1 MFLSSADDISPTDSR
16 SPKGFGNH
24 RKAMAVLGGSDS
36 NHQSKQ
42 SPPQSQNRTNSTA
55 IAPWDTQAAPSN
67 TKAIAPW
74 DTQAPSS
81 NKAVTPW
88 DDDPQAQL
96 GGVRPFGQSHFNE
109 VEPIGQPSPS
119 ARPSTGKLGTADSPD
134 LEPFDARRPSVASAT
149 TVSSQGSKSSSTGAR
164 FQKSLKS
171 FFGDDPQSDS
181 RKASQTNL
189 PEQERN
195 GKDMAQTKA
204 RNDSVKT
211 QNTIQEAPRP
221 QTPVP
226 SRDVTPWSFQEFSDV
241 SRYGDAPVHEEP
253 LEGSGTANSNGSAP
267 APAPAA
273 EKHHRSL
280 LHRHTRSKEEA
291 PKNPSLAPTSNLQRP
306 MTSRDSSRSNVPL
319 VTSTPRNTTPMSST
333 SALGLRGSSPTPGSR
348 SEHDKRSGAA
358 PTEKRS
364 IFSKVLHRHKE
375 KPPQPEPIR
384 TSNGPTRPIPEIPEK
399 NKAPVPEPMSAK
411 RTRESSVATSDS
423 GSTIKPAEPFPK
435 IDRTFTAS
443 SKVSSKFGR
452 HAKNRGMSYQGQA
465 GDAVRQEQQTAVQ
478 AGIFNLDTNLDDM
491 SDIIAQPIQPKS
503 PDDPN
508 GIFTGLPKGPQ
519 TPAVEITTPAWDAPD
534 SWDVKEQK
542 DDILS
547 RLPEIDEGGMPA
559 IEEDDGTVYF
569 MRVFRTDSTFATL
582 STGINTTVADIL
594 QMLAKKSVLHDS
606 INNYQLLLRKHDLSR
621 ELEAGERPIAMQKKL
636 LEQAGYEPSDG
647 IEEIGR
653 EDNSYLCRF
662 TFSHEK
668 QTGYGSGLDKDPAFN
683 KMQKFSHVD
692 LQGRSLVTI
701 PIILYTKAPEIISLN
716 LSRNLALKVPKDFI
730 QACINL
736 REIKFTG
743 NEAWRLPTSLTWASR
758 LTVLDISNNR
768 LESLLNAELD
778 RLTSLVSLRLANNLL
793 TELPPYVQKFRSLR
807 SLNLSSNNLKAFPE
821 LITNLRSLVDLDISF
836 NKLTALPKIGNLIT
850 LERLWVTNNELK
862 GPFDET
868 WKNLINLKEI
878 DARFNGITNIDNV
891 AALPKLE
898 QLLVGHNGIS
908 TFKGSFARLRTLV
921 LDHCPM
927 TSFDLDA
934 PVPTLTTLN
943 IASANLVELKDTIF
957 DFMPNLQKL
966 NLDKNRITNMSVQIG
981 RLARLEHFSMAKN
994 PLSLVPPSIGNLTDL
1009 KFLNLRECNIKSVP
1023 PELWYC
1029 LKLETLNLSSNVLET
1044 FPKQNAAPPPTAKD
1058 YGTPATTPSL
1068 SSSPSFEEL
1077 GKLEDFQAR
1086 RPSQASGGMLGN
1098 SPSGSQRKG
1107 SIASMYSPGPRKP
1120 SVISRTA
1127 TETSMSGVTRKDSNI
1142 SQARLTN
1149 TFAGSLRYLYLADNR
1164 LEDDVFN
1171 ELAKLPELRSL
1182 NLSYNE
1188 LNDVPQ
1194 GLMSRWPNLT
1204 ELFLSG
1210 NELTSL
1216 PSDDL
1221 QDTSNLR
1228 VLHINGNR
1236 FQVLP
1241 AELCKVPKLAVLDV
1255 GSNSLKYN
1263 VSNWPYDWNWNFN
1276 NNLKYLNFSG
1286 NKRLE
1291 IKPMTQHQFNAMQ
1304 SGSGNQKD
1312 LSSFTTLNFLRILG
1326 LMDVTLTISTSNVP
1340 DESEDRR
1347 VRTSASVAGAI
1358 TYGMADTLGKQE
1370 HLSIAD
1376 MLVSPFRGQEAEVLV
1391 GMFEGQSLTGGGSKI
1406 AKYLHENFRMTFEE
1420 EMRKLSPTDSGP
1432 TDALRRTFLSLNKD
1446 MAAAA
1451 TRSIDVREQ
1460 RMNSIHRGSTV
1471 AQVLNQDDINSG
1483 GVATILY
1490 LNNSDL
1496 FVANVGDAQA
1506 LLIQANAQWKWLTR
1520 KHDPANEPRERERI
1534 REAGGYVSRQGK
1546 LNDVLEVSRAFG
1558 YFQMMPCVIA
1568 APHTIQVKLND
1579 SDELIILASREFWEY
1594 VTPDLAIDV
1603 ARSEKSDLM
1612 IASQRLRDLAM
1623 AYGAKDKM
1631 MVMVLGISD
1640 LRKRNNNRFR
1650 GTSLSMAKE
1659 FGQEDNQIFPSSRKT
1674 RRKGETLVGDSR
1686 LARLDEPEAP
1696 IGEVA
1701 IVFTDIK
1708 NSTALWEILPIAMR
1722 SSIQIHN
1729 ELFRRQLRLIGG
1741 YEVKTEG
1748 DAFMVSFPTVTSA
1761 LLWCFSC
1768 QSHLLECSWP
1778 TEILDTVH
1786 CQERLDTDGNTI
1798 YRGLS
1803 VRMGIHWGKPV
1814 CEPDPITRRM
1824 DYFGPMVNRAARI
1837 SAVAD
1842 GGQIS
1847 VSSDYISEL
1856 QRTLEAFA
1864 EDDRRNSVDS
1874 QDTVNEDPR
1883 ATNIRKELSMLSSQG
1898 FEVKDLGEKKLK
1910 GLENPESIY
1919 LIYPHSLAGRLSV
1932 SPLGDKAA
1940 EGGSG
1945 DGVPGDP
1952 GTLGKESE
1960 LSENLKTDDVWLLW
1974 DLALRLEMLCSCL
1987 ENPEKAATLKKPE
2000 LSLLDRMKNQGGEI
2014 TDKFMMNLL
2023 EHQVT
2028 RIEVSCHFWITCN
2041 LLTLTVLHKH
2051 LTAAAYDS
2059 TLQGG
2064 RQVRRSCATDR
2075 RSYGAADG
2083 STDGVREV
2091 QES

>member
-1 MFLSSADDISPTDSR
+1 MFVSSHDDISPSDSR
-16 SPKGFGNH
+16 PVKGLGND
-24 RKAMAVLGGSDS
+24 RKAMAILGRSDS
-36 NHQSKQ
+36 NSQPRQ
-42 SPPQSQNRTNSTA
+42 SPPQAQNRHNSTA
-55 IAPWDTQAAPSN
+55 IAPWETQAAPSN
-67 TKAIAPW
+67 PKSIA
-74 DTQAPSS
+74 
-81 NKAVTPW
+81 PW

-96 GGVRPFGQSHFNE
+96 GGVRPFGQAHFNE
-109 VEPIGQPSPS
+109 SENVGQPSTS
-119 ARPSTGKLGTADSPD
+119 VRLSTGKPGTTDSPD
-134 LEPFDARRPSVASAT
+134 LESFDVRRPSVASAT

-164 FQKSLKS
+164 FPKSLRS

-189 PEQERN
+189 SEQERN
-195 GKDMAQTKA
+195 GGQAKS

-226 SRDVTPWSFQEFSDV
+226 SRDVTPWSFQQFSDV

-253 LEGSGTANSNGSAP
+253 LEGSGTPNSNGSAP
-267 APAPAA
+267 VPSPAPAFAA
-273 EKHHRSL
+273 ERHHRGL
-280 LHRHTRSKEEA
+280 LHRHTRSKEET
-291 PKNPSLAPTSNLQRP
+291 PRNPSLAPTSHPERP
-306 MTSRDSSRSNVPL
+306 MTSRDSSGTYGSL
-319 VTSTPRNTTPMSST
+319 GISTPRNSTPMSST
-333 SALGLRGSSPTPGSR
+333 SALGLRGSSPAPGNR
-348 SEHDKRSGAA
+348 NEPDKRSGGQA
-358 PTEKRS
+358 TEKRS
-364 IFSKVLHRHKE
+364 FISKVLGRNKD
-375 KPPQPEPIR
+375 KPPQPESDK
-384 TSNGPTRPIPEIPEK
+384 TSNAQTRSIPETPEK
-399 NKAPVPEPMSAK
+399 TRALGPELVSSK
-411 RTRESSVATSDS
+411 RSRESSVATSDS
-423 GSTIKPAEPFPK
+423 GSTIKPTEPFPK
-435 IDRTFTAS
+435 MDRTFTTS
-443 SKVSSKFGR
+443 SKVSSKFSR
-452 HAKNRGMSYQGQA
+452 HAKHRGTSYHGQA
-465 GDAVRQEQQTAVQ
+465 GDTLRQEPHTSSVQ
-478 AGIFNLDTNLDDM
+478 PGIFNLDTNLDDM
-491 SDIIAQPIQPKS
+491 SDIIAQPTQPKS
-503 PDDPN
+503 PDDPS
-508 GIFTGLPKGPQ
+508 GVFPGSVKGPQ
-519 TPAVEITTPAWDAPD
+519 TPAFEVTTPAWDAPD

-542 DDILS
+542 DDNTS

-582 STGINTTVADIL
+582 STGINATVADIL

-621 ELEAGERPIAMQKKL
+621 QLEAGERPIAIQKRL
-636 LEQAGYEPSDG
+636 LEQAGYEPNDG

-701 PIILYTKAPEIISLN
+701 PIVLYTKAPEIISLN
-716 LSRNLALKVPKDFI
+716 LSRNLSLKVPKDFI
-730 QACINL
+730 QACVNL

-768 LESLLNAELD
+768 LESLQKAELD
-778 RLTSLVSLRLANNLL
+778 RLTSLVSLRVANNLL
-793 TELPPYVQKFRSLR
+793 TELPPYVQKFRHLR

-821 LITNLRSLVDLDISF
+821 LITSLRSLVDLDISF
-836 NKLTALPKIGNLIT
+836 NKLTALPKIGNLTT
-850 LERLWVTNNELK
+850 LERLWVTNNELR
-862 GPFDET
+862 GPFDDS

-891 AALPKLE
+891 ASLPKLE
-898 QLLVGHNGIS
+898 HLLVGHNGIS
-908 TFKGSFARLRTLV
+908 TFKGSFTRLRTLV

-927 TSFDLDA
+927 TSFDLDS
-934 PVPTLTTLN
+934 PVPTLTSLN
-943 IASANLVELKDTIF
+943 IASTNLVELKDTIF

-966 NLDKNRITNMSVQIG
+966 NLDKNRITNMSVNIG
-981 RLARLEHFSMAKN
+981 RLTRLEHFSMAKN
-994 PLSLVPPSIGNLTDL
+994 PLSLIPPSIGNLTEL
-1009 KFLNLRECNIKSVP
+1009 KFLNLRECNIKSIP
-1023 PELWYC
+1023 PELWCC

-1044 FPKQNAAPPPTAKD
+1044 FPKQNTAPPHTAKEV
-1058 YGTPATTPSL
+1058 GTPATTPSL

-1086 RPSQASGGMLGN
+1086 RPSQASSGMLGN

-1120 SVISRTA
+1120 STISRTA
-1127 TETSMSGVTRKDSNI
+1127 TELSMSTMTRKDSNI
-1142 SQARLTN
+1142 SQVRLTN
-1149 TFAGSLRYLYLADNR
+1149 TFAGSLRYLFLADNR

-1171 ELAKLPELRSL
+1171 ELAKLPELRVL

-1188 LNDVPQ
+1188 LNDIPQ
-1194 GLMSRWPNLT
+1194 GLMSRWPNLS
-1204 ELFLSG
+1204 ELYLSG

-1221 QDTSNLR
+1221 QESSNLR

-1241 AELCKVPKLAVLDV
+1241 AELCKVTKLAVLDV

-1276 NNLKYLNFSG
+1276 SNLKYLNFSG

-1291 IKPMTQHQFNAMQ
+1291 IKPMTQHQYNAL
-1304 SGSGNQKD
+1304 SGSGKPND
-1312 LSSFTTLNFLRILG
+1312 LSSFNTLNYLRILG

-1391 GMFEGQSLTGGGSKI
+1391 GMFEGQSMAGGGSKI
-1406 AKYLHENFRMTFEE
+1406 AKYLHENFRTAFEGQLK
-1420 EMRKLSPTDSGP
+1420 KLSDKDSGP

-1460 RMNSIHRGSTV
+1460 RMNSVHRGSTV

-1568 APHTIQVKLND
+1568 APHTIQIKLND

-1603 ARSEKSDLM
+1603 ARSEKNDLM

-1696 IGEVA
+1696 VGEVA

-1722 SSIQIHN
+1722 SAIQIHN

-1786 CQERLDTDGNTI
+1786 CQERLDPDGNTI

-1803 VRMGIHWGKPV
+1803 VRMGIHWGRPV

-1847 VSSDYISEL
+1847 VSTDYISEL
-1856 QRTLEAFA
+1856 QRTMEAYT
-1864 EDDRRNSVDS
+1864 EDDRRSSIGS
-1874 QDTVNEDPR
+1874 QDTVNDDPK
-1883 ATNIRKELSMLSSQG
+1883 AASIRKELAMLSSQG
-1898 FEVKDLGEKKLK
+1898 FDVKPLGEKKLK

-1919 LIYPHSLAGRLSV
+1919 LIYPHSLAGRLSI

-1940 EGGSG
+1940 EGGSAEAAAAG
-1945 DGVPGDP
+1945 GDP

-1960 LSENLKTDDVWLLW
+1960 LRENLKTDDVWLLW

-1987 ENPEKAATLKKPE
+1987 ENPAKAATLNKPE
-2000 LSLLDRMKNQGGEI
+2000 LSLLQRMKNQGGEI
-2014 TDKFMMNLL
+2014 TDKFMLNLL

-2028 RIEVSCHFWITCN
+2028 RIEVSGFRIFLDSILPTHSYSLAQTPYSCGTWSNPSRLETGSKIT
-2041 LLTLTVLHKH
+2041 H
-2051 LTAAAYDS
+2051 D
-2059 TLQGG
+2059 
-2064 RQVRRSCATDR
+2064 RSAR
-2075 RSYGAADG
+2075 LWRIS
-2083 STDGVREV
+2083 RE
-2091 QES
+2091 S

>member
-1 MFLSSADDISPTDSR
+1 
-16 SPKGFGNH
+16 
-24 RKAMAVLGGSDS
+24 
-36 NHQSKQ
+36 
-42 SPPQSQNRTNSTA
+42 
-55 IAPWDTQAAPSN
+55 
-67 TKAIAPW
+67 
-74 DTQAPSS
+74 
-81 NKAVTPW
+81 
-88 DDDPQAQL
+88 
-96 GGVRPFGQSHFNE
+96 
-109 VEPIGQPSPS
+109 
-119 ARPSTGKLGTADSPD
+119 
-134 LEPFDARRPSVASAT
+134 
-149 TVSSQGSKSSSTGAR
+149 
-164 FQKSLKS
+164 
-171 FFGDDPQSDS
+171 
-181 RKASQTNL
+181 
-189 PEQERN
+189 
-195 GKDMAQTKA
+195 
-204 RNDSVKT
+204 
-211 QNTIQEAPRP
+211 
-221 QTPVP
+221 
-226 SRDVTPWSFQEFSDV
+226 
-241 SRYGDAPVHEEP
+241 
-253 LEGSGTANSNGSAP
+253 
-267 APAPAA
+267 
-273 EKHHRSL
+273 
-280 LHRHTRSKEEA
+280 
-291 PKNPSLAPTSNLQRP
+291 
-306 MTSRDSSRSNVPL
+306 
-319 VTSTPRNTTPMSST
+319 
-333 SALGLRGSSPTPGSR
+333 
-348 SEHDKRSGAA
+348 
-358 PTEKRS
+358 
-364 IFSKVLHRHKE
+364 
-375 KPPQPEPIR
+375 
-384 TSNGPTRPIPEIPEK
+384 
-399 NKAPVPEPMSAK
+399 
-411 RTRESSVATSDS
+411 
-423 GSTIKPAEPFPK
+423 
-435 IDRTFTAS
+435 
-443 SKVSSKFGR
+443 
-452 HAKNRGMSYQGQA
+452 
-465 GDAVRQEQQTAVQ
+465 
-478 AGIFNLDTNLDDM
+478 
-491 SDIIAQPIQPKS
+491 
-503 PDDPN
+503 
-508 GIFTGLPKGPQ
+508 
-519 TPAVEITTPAWDAPD
+519 
-534 SWDVKEQK
+534 
-542 DDILS
+542 
-547 RLPEIDEGGMPA
+547 
-559 IEEDDGTVYF
+559 
-569 MRVFRTDSTFATL
+569 
-582 STGINTTVADIL
+582 
-594 QMLAKKSVLHDS
+594 
-606 INNYQLLLRKHDLSR
+606 
-621 ELEAGERPIAMQKKL
+621 
-636 LEQAGYEPSDG
+636 
-647 IEEIGR
+647 
-653 EDNSYLCRF
+653 
-662 TFSHEK
+662 
-668 QTGYGSGLDKDPAFN
+668 
-683 KMQKFSHVD
+683 
-692 LQGRSLVTI
+692 
-701 PIILYTKAPEIISLN
+701 
-716 LSRNLALKVPKDFI
+716 
-730 QACINL
+730 
-736 REIKFTG
+736 
-743 NEAWRLPTSLTWASR
+743 
-758 LTVLDISNNR
+758 
-768 LESLLNAELD
+768 
-778 RLTSLVSLRLANNLL
+778 
-793 TELPPYVQKFRSLR
+793 
-807 SLNLSSNNLKAFPE
+807 
-821 LITNLRSLVDLDISF
+821 
-836 NKLTALPKIGNLIT
+836 
-850 LERLWVTNNELK
+850 
-862 GPFDET
+862 
-868 WKNLINLKEI
+868 
-878 DARFNGITNIDNV
+878 
-891 AALPKLE
+891 
-898 QLLVGHNGIS
+898 
-908 TFKGSFARLRTLV
+908 
-921 LDHCPM
+921 M

-934 PVPTLTTLN
+934 PVHTLTSLN

-966 NLDKNRITNMSVQIG
+966 NLDKNRITNMSVNIG

-1058 YGTPATTPSL
+1058 FGTPATTPSL

-1127 TETSMSGVTRKDSNI
+1127 TDSSMSGMTRKDSNI

-1149 TFAGSLRYLYLADNR
+1149 TFAGSLRYLFLADNR

-1171 ELAKLPELRSL
+1171 ELAKLPELRTL

-1194 GLMSRWPNLT
+1194 GLMSRWPNLS
-1204 ELFLSG
+1204 ELYLSG

-1221 QDTSNLR
+1221 QESSNLR

-1241 AELCKVPKLAVLDV
+1241 AELCKVTKLAVLDV

-1291 IKPMTQHQFNAMQ
+1291 IKPMTQHQYNAM
-1304 SGSGNQKD
+1304 SGSGNHRD
-1312 LSSFTTLNFLRILG
+1312 LSSFITLNYLRILG

-1432 TDALRRTFLSLNKD
+1432 TDALRRAFLSLNKD

-1460 RMNSIHRGSTV
+1460 RMNSVHRGSMV

-1579 SDELIILASREFWEY
+1579 SDELIILASREFWEH

-1603 ARSEKSDLM
+1603 ARGEKSDLM

-1696 IGEVA
+1696 VGEVA

-1778 TEILDTVH
+1778 TEILDTMH

-1864 EDDRRNSVDS
+1864 EDDRRSSVDS
-1874 QDTVNEDPR
+1874 QDTVNDDAR
-1883 ATNIRKELSMLSSQG
+1883 AASIRKELSMLSSQG

-1945 DGVPGDP
+1945 DGAAKDP

-1960 LSENLKTDDVWLLW
+1960 LGDNLKTDDVWLLW

-2028 RIEVSCHFWITCN
+2028 RIEVCFPHFWTGCGFI
-2041 LLTLTVLHKH
+2041 
-2051 LTAAAYDS
+2051 DS
-2059 TLQGG
+2059 CSLARTPYN
-2064 RQVRRSCATDR
+2064 SDI
-2075 RSYGAADG
+2075 
-2083 STDGVREV
+2083 
-2091 QES
+2091 

>member
-1 MFLSSADDISPTDSR
+1 MKDRRLTELLFRLDKEPQLSTSMFLPSLDDISPTDNR
-16 SPKGFGNH
+16 PIKGLGNH
-24 RKAMAVLGGSDS
+24 RKAMAILGGSDS
-36 NHQSKQ
+36 NFQSRQ
-42 SPPQSQNRTNSTA
+42 SQPQPQNRTNSTA
-55 IAPWDTQAAPSN
+55 ITPWDAHAAPSN
-67 TKAIAPW
+67 TKSIAPW
-74 DTQAPSS
+74 DTQVPSS
-81 NKAVTPW
+81 MKSVAPW

-96 GGVRPFGQSHFNE
+96 GGVRPFGQPHFNE
-109 VEPIGQPSPS
+109 SENVGQPSTSVRPS
-119 ARPSTGKLGTADSPD
+119 AGKLGTTDSPE

-149 TVSSQGSKSSSTGAR
+149 TVSSQGSKNSSTGAR

-171 FFGDDPQSDS
+171 FFGDDLQSDS
-181 RKASQTNL
+181 RRASQTNL
-189 PEQERN
+189 SEQERN
-195 GKDMAQTKA
+195 GKDAGQTKL
-204 RNDSVKT
+204 RNDSIKT
-211 QNTIQEAPRP
+211 QNTIQEASRP

-226 SRDVTPWSFQEFSDV
+226 SRDVTPWSFQQFSDV

-253 LEGSGTANSNGSAP
+253 LEGSATPSSNGSAP
-267 APAPAA
+267 APSPAPAA
-273 EKHHRSL
+273 ERHHRGL

-291 PKNPSLAPTSNLQRP
+291 PRNPPLAPTSHPQRP
-306 MTSRDSSRSNVPL
+306 VTSRESSGTNGPLVSGTPRSN
-319 VTSTPRNTTPMSST
+319 TPMSST
-333 SALGLRGSSPTPGSR
+333 SALGLRGSSPTPGNR
-348 SEHDKRSGAA
+348 NEPDRRSGAA
-358 PTEKRS
+358 ATEKRS
-364 IFSKVLHRHKE
+364 IFSKVLGRNKD
-375 KPPQPEPIR
+375 KPPQPEPVKA
-384 TSNGPTRPIPEIPEK
+384 SNGQTRPIPETPEK
-399 NKAPVPEPMSAK
+399 TRAPAPEPMSTK
-411 RTRESSVATSDS
+411 RSRESSVATSDS
-423 GSTIKPAEPFPK
+423 GATVKPTEPFPK
-435 IDRTFTAS
+435 MDRTFTAS
-443 SKVSSKFGR
+443 SKVSIKFGR
-452 HAKNRGMSYQGQA
+452 HAKSRGMSYQSSG
-465 GDAVRQEQQTAVQ
+465 GDALRQEPPTPSIQP
-478 AGIFNLDTNLDDM
+478 GIFNLDTNFDDM
-491 SDIIAQPIQPKS
+491 SDIIAQPTQPKS
-503 PDDPN
+503 PDDPS
-508 GIFTGLPKGPQ
+508 GMFPGPGKGPQ
-519 TPAVEITTPAWDAPD
+519 TPAFEVTTPAWDAPD

-542 DDILS
+542 DDMLN
-547 RLPEIDEGGMPA
+547 RLPEIDEGGVSA
-559 IEEDDGTVYF
+559 LEEDDGTVYF

-582 STGINTTVADIL
+582 STGINATVADIL

-606 INNYQLLLRKHDLSR
+606 ISHYQLLIRKHDLSR
-621 ELEAGERPIAMQKKL
+621 QLEAGERPVAMQKKL

-701 PIILYTKAPEIISLN
+701 PIVLYTKASEIISLN

-730 QACINL
+730 QACVNL

-768 LESLLNAELD
+768 LESLQKAELD

-793 TELPPYVQKFRSLR
+793 TELPPYFQKFRSLR

-891 AALPKLE
+891 ASLPKLE
-898 QLLVGHNGIS
+898 HLWVGHNGIS
-908 TFKGSFARLRTLV
+908 TFKGSFTRLRTLV

-934 PVPTLTTLN
+934 PVPSLTSLN
-943 IASANLVELKDTIF
+943 IASTNLVELKDTIF

-966 NLDKNRITNMSVQIG
+966 NLDKNRITNMSINIG

-994 PLSLVPPSIGNLTDL
+994 PLSLVPPSIGNLAEL
-1009 KFLNLRECNIKSVP
+1009 KFLNLRECNIKSIP
-1023 PELWYC
+1023 PELWCC

-1044 FPKQNAAPPPTAKD
+1044 FPKQNTAPPPTAKD
-1058 YGTPATTPSL
+1058 MGTPATTPSL

-1086 RPSQASGGMLGN
+1086 RPSQASGGTIGN
-1098 SPSGSQRKG
+1098 SPSSSQRKG
-1107 SIASMYSPGPRKP
+1107 SIASMHSPGPRKP
-1120 SVISRTA
+1120 STISRSA
-1127 TETSMSGVTRKDSNI
+1127 TETSMSAVIRKDSNI
-1142 SQARLTN
+1142 SQVRLTN

-1171 ELAKLPELRSL
+1171 ELAKLPELRVL

-1194 GLMSRWPNLT
+1194 GLMSRWPNLS
-1204 ELFLSG
+1204 ELYLSG

-1221 QDTSNLR
+1221 QESSNLR

-1241 AELCKVPKLAVLDV
+1241 AELCKVTKLAVLDV

-1291 IKPMTQHQFNAMQ
+1291 IKPMTQHQFNAL
-1304 SGSGNQKD
+1304 SGSGNQMD
-1312 LSSFTTLNFLRILG
+1312 LSSFNTLNYLRILG

-1420 EMRKLSPTDSGP
+1420 ELKKLSPTDSGP
-1432 TDALRRTFLSLNKD
+1432 TDALRRTFLLLNKD

-1460 RMNSIHRGSTV
+1460 RMNSVHRGSTV

-1490 LNNSDL
+1490 LHNSDL

-1506 LLIQANAQWKWLTR
+1506 LLIQVNAQWKWLTR

-1568 APHTIQVKLND
+1568 APHTIQIKLND

-1594 VTPDLAIDV
+1594 VTPDVAIDV
-1603 ARSEKSDLM
+1603 ARSEKNDLM

-1640 LRKRNNNRFR
+1640 LRKRNHNRFR

-1659 FGQEDNQIFPSSRKT
+1659 FGQEDNQIFPSSRKI

-1686 LARLDEPEAP
+1686 LARIDEPEAP
-1696 IGEVA
+1696 VGEVA

-1708 NSTALWEILPIAMR
+1708 NSTALWEILPTAMR

-1786 CQERLDTDGNTI
+1786 CQERLDSDGNTI

-1847 VSSDYISEL
+1847 VSTDYISEL
-1856 QRTLEAFA
+1856 HRTMEAYV
-1864 EDDRRNSVDS
+1864 EEDRRSSVDS
-1874 QDTVNEDPR
+1874 QDTVNDDPK
-1883 ATNIRKELSMLSSQG
+1883 ATLIRKELSMLSSQG
-1898 FEVKDLGEKKLK
+1898 FDVKPLGERKLK

-1932 SPLGDKAA
+1932 SPLGDKPA
-1940 EGGSG
+1940 EGGSAEA
-1945 DGVPGDP
+1945 VEGDP

-1960 LSENLKTDDVWLLW
+1960 LRENLKTDDVWLLW

-1987 ENPEKAATLKKPE
+1987 ESPEKAATLRKPE

-2014 TDKFMMNLL
+2014 TDKVMLNLL

-2028 RIEVSCHFWITCN
+2028 RIEVSLLALLDSI
-2041 LLTLTVLHKH
+2041 LLTHSYSLAQTP
-2051 LTAAAYDS
+2051 Y
-2059 TLQGG
+2059 
-2064 RQVRRSCATDR
+2064 SCDI
-2075 RSYGAADG
+2075 
-2083 STDGVREV
+2083 
-2091 QES
+2091 

>member
-1 MFLSSADDISPTDSR
+1 
-16 SPKGFGNH
+16 
-24 RKAMAVLGGSDS
+24 
-36 NHQSKQ
+36 
-42 SPPQSQNRTNSTA
+42 
-55 IAPWDTQAAPSN
+55 
-67 TKAIAPW
+67 
-74 DTQAPSS
+74 
-81 NKAVTPW
+81 
-88 DDDPQAQL
+88 
-96 GGVRPFGQSHFNE
+96 
-109 VEPIGQPSPS
+109 
-119 ARPSTGKLGTADSPD
+119 
-134 LEPFDARRPSVASAT
+134 
-149 TVSSQGSKSSSTGAR
+149 
-164 FQKSLKS
+164 
-171 FFGDDPQSDS
+171 
-181 RKASQTNL
+181 
-189 PEQERN
+189 
-195 GKDMAQTKA
+195 
-204 RNDSVKT
+204 
-211 QNTIQEAPRP
+211 
-221 QTPVP
+221 
-226 SRDVTPWSFQEFSDV
+226 
-241 SRYGDAPVHEEP
+241 
-253 LEGSGTANSNGSAP
+253 
-267 APAPAA
+267 
-273 EKHHRSL
+273 
-280 LHRHTRSKEEA
+280 
-291 PKNPSLAPTSNLQRP
+291 
-306 MTSRDSSRSNVPL
+306 
-319 VTSTPRNTTPMSST
+319 MSST
-333 SALGLRGSSPTPGSR
+333 SAPGVRGSSPTPGSKNHD
-348 SEHDKRSGAA
+348 HDKKSSGA

-364 IFSKVLHRHKE
+364 IFSKVGSKVLHRHKDKPAHSDPPKIANGSKQSLPETPE
-375 KPPQPEPIR
+375 KRSVPPQLPEPV
-384 TSNGPTRPIPEIPEK
+384 SSKKP
-399 NKAPVPEPMSAK
+399 
-411 RTRESSVATSDS
+411 REFSVATSDS
-423 GSTIKPAEPFPK
+423 GSTIRPVESFPK
-435 IDRTFTAS
+435 IDRSFTAS
-443 SKVSSKFGR
+443 SKVSSKFR
-452 HAKNRGMSYQGQA
+452 HVKNRGMSYQGQA
-465 GDAVRQEQQTAVQ
+465 GDTMRQEPQK
-478 AGIFNLDTNLDDM
+478 AGQSGMWNLDTNLDDM
-491 SDIIAQPIQPKS
+491 SDIVAQPPQS
-503 PDDPN
+503 QSFDDAN
-508 GIFTGLPKGPQ
+508 GFFNGLPKAPP
-519 TPAVEITTPAWDAPD
+519 TPAVEVATPAWDAPD
-534 SWDVKEQK
+534 SWDVKEQNE
-542 DDILS
+542 ILS
-547 RLPEIDEGGMPA
+547 RLPENDESGLPA
-559 IEEDDGTVYF
+559 IEEDDGTVFF

-606 INNYQLLLRKHDLSR
+606 IHNYQLLLRKHDLSR
-621 ELEAGERPIAMQKKL
+621 ELDPSERPIAMQKKL

-668 QTGYGSGLDKDPAFN
+668 QTGYGGGLDKDPSFN

-768 LESLLNAELD
+768 LENLQHAELD
-778 RLTSLVSLRLANNLL
+778 RLTALVSLRLANNLL
-793 TELPPYVQKFRSLR
+793 TELPSYFERFRSLR
-807 SLNLSSNNLKAFPE
+807 SLVLSSNNFKTFPE
-821 LITNLRSLVDLDISF
+821 LICNLRSLVDLDISF
-836 NKLTALPKIGNLIT
+836 NKLTSLPKIGQLTT

-862 GPFDET
+862 GPFDES
-868 WKNLINLKEI
+868 WKKLVNLKEI
-878 DARFNGITNIDNV
+878 DARFNGITSIDNV
-891 AALPKLE
+891 AGLPKLE
-898 QLLVGHNGIS
+898 QLLVGHNGVS
-908 TFKGSFARLRTLV
+908 TFKGSFAKLRTLV

-934 PVPTLTTLN
+934 PVPTLTALN
-943 IASANLVELKDTIF
+943 IASANIVGFEETIF

-981 RLARLEHFSMAKN
+981 RLTRLEHFSMAKN
-994 PLSLVPPSIGNLTDL
+994 PLSLVPPSIGNLTEL

-1023 PELWYC
+1023 AELWYC

-1044 FPKQNAAPPPTAKD
+1044 FPKQNAAPPPVSSI
-1058 YGTPATTPSL
+1058 TPATTPSL

-1086 RPSQASGGMLGN
+1086 RPSQASAGMLAS
-1098 SPSGSQRKG
+1098 SPGSTRKA
-1107 SIASMYSPGPRKP
+1107 STASMYGSGARKN
-1120 SVISRTA
+1120 SVVSRTG
-1127 TETSMSGVTRKDSNI
+1127 TESSMTPVTRKDSNI

-1171 ELAKLPELRSL
+1171 ELAKLPELRLL

-1188 LNDVPQ
+1188 LNDIPQ
-1194 GLMSRWPNLT
+1194 GLMLRWPNLT
-1204 ELFLSG
+1204 ELYLSG

-1221 QDTSNLR
+1221 QESSNLR

-1241 AELCKVPKLAVLDV
+1241 AELCKVTKLAILDV

-1291 IKPMTQHQFNAMQ
+1291 IKPMTQHQYNAMT
-1304 SGSGNQKD
+1304 GSGNLRD
-1312 LSSFTTLNFLRILG
+1312 LSSFTTLNHLRVLG
-1326 LMDVTLTISTSNVP
+1326 LMDVTLTISPINVP
-1340 DESEDRR
+1340 DEYEDRR

-1358 TYGMADTLGKQE
+1358 TYGMADTLGRQE

-1376 MLVSPFRGQEAEVLV
+1376 MLVSPFRGHEAEVLV
-1391 GMFEGQSLTGGGSKI
+1391 GMFDGQSMTGGGSKI
-1406 AKYLHENFRMTFEE
+1406 AKYLHENFRTTFEE
-1420 EMRKLSPTDSGP
+1420 ELRNLSPTDSGP
-1432 TDALRRTFLSLNKD
+1432 ADALRRSFLSLNKD
-1446 MAAAA
+1446 LATAA
-1451 TRSIDVREQ
+1451 TRSFDVREQ
-1460 RMNSIHRGSTV
+1460 RMNNAHRGSTV
-1471 AQVLNQDDINSG
+1471 AQVLTQEDINSG

-1520 KHDPANEPRERERI
+1520 KHDPANEPTERERI

-1558 YFQMMPCVIA
+1558 FFQMMPCVIA
-1568 APHTIQVKLND
+1568 APHTFQVKLSD
-1579 SDELIILASREFWEY
+1579 SDELIILASKEFWEH

-1603 ARSEKSDLM
+1603 ARSEKNDLM

-1640 LRKRNNNRFR
+1640 LRRRNNSRFR

-1659 FGQEDNQIFPSSRKT
+1659 LSSDDSQIFPSSRKT

-1686 LARLDEPEAP
+1686 LARLEEPEAP
-1696 IGEVA
+1696 VGEVA

-1768 QSHLLECSWP
+1768 QSHLLECPWP
-1778 TEILDTVH
+1778 TEILDTTH
-1786 CQERLDTDGNTI
+1786 CQERLDADGNTI

-1824 DYFGPMVNRAARI
+1824 DYFGPMVNRASRI

-1847 VSSDYISEL
+1847 VSSDYISEI
-1856 QRTLEAFA
+1856 QRTLESHA
-1864 EDDRRNSVDS
+1864 EIDRRDSVGS
-1874 QDTVNEDPR
+1874 QDTISDDPQGSQ
-1883 ATNIRKELSMLSSQG
+1883 IRKELSQLSSQG

-1910 GLENPESIY
+1910 GLENPESVY
-1919 LIYPHSLAGRLSV
+1919 LIWPHSLAGRLNVSSV
-1932 SPLGDKAA
+1932 GGNPA
-1940 EGGSG
+1940 EGG
-1945 DGVPGDP
+1945 PGEAP

-1960 LSENLKTDDVWLLW
+1960 LGDNLKTNDVWALW

-1987 ENPEKAATLKKPE
+1987 ENPEKAAGLKKPE
-2000 LSLLDRMKNQGGEI
+2000 LSLLDRMRDQGGEI

-2023 EHQVT
+2023 EHQVI
-2028 RIEVSCHFWITCN
+2028 RIEVCP
-2041 LLTLTVLHKH
+2041 
-2051 LTAAAYDS
+2051 
-2059 TLQGG
+2059 
-2064 RQVRRSCATDR
+2064 
-2075 RSYGAADG
+2075 
-2083 STDGVREV
+2083 
-2091 QES
+2091 

>member
-1 MFLSSADDISPTDSR
+1 
-16 SPKGFGNH
+16 
-24 RKAMAVLGGSDS
+24 
-36 NHQSKQ
+36 
-42 SPPQSQNRTNSTA
+42 
-55 IAPWDTQAAPSN
+55 
-67 TKAIAPW
+67 
-74 DTQAPSS
+74 
-81 NKAVTPW
+81 
-88 DDDPQAQL
+88 
-96 GGVRPFGQSHFNE
+96 
-109 VEPIGQPSPS
+109 
-119 ARPSTGKLGTADSPD
+119 
-134 LEPFDARRPSVASAT
+134 
-149 TVSSQGSKSSSTGAR
+149 
-164 FQKSLKS
+164 
-171 FFGDDPQSDS
+171 
-181 RKASQTNL
+181 
-189 PEQERN
+189 
-195 GKDMAQTKA
+195 
-204 RNDSVKT
+204 
-211 QNTIQEAPRP
+211 
-221 QTPVP
+221 
-226 SRDVTPWSFQEFSDV
+226 
-241 SRYGDAPVHEEP
+241 
-253 LEGSGTANSNGSAP
+253 
-267 APAPAA
+267 
-273 EKHHRSL
+273 
-280 LHRHTRSKEEA
+280 
-291 PKNPSLAPTSNLQRP
+291 
-306 MTSRDSSRSNVPL
+306 
-319 VTSTPRNTTPMSST
+319 MSST
-333 SALGLRGSSPTPGSR
+333 SALGLRGSSPTSGHR
-348 SEHDKRSGAA
+348 SHEQDKKSSKD

-364 IFSKVLHRHKE
+364 IFSKVLHRHKD
-375 KPPQPEPIR
+375 KPAQPEP
-384 TSNGPTRPIPEIPEK
+384 TPTFSYPNKSLPETPEK
-399 NKAPVPEPMSAK
+399 RRPAQPPLPEPFSSK
-411 RTRESSVATSDS
+411 KSRELSVATSDS
-423 GSTIKPAEPFPK
+423 GSTIKPVETAPK
-435 IDRTFTAS
+435 IDRTYTAS
-443 SKVSSKFGR
+443 SKVSNKFSR
-452 HAKNRGMSYQGQA
+452 HAKNRGMSYQAQIGDTAKQESQTPGQA
-465 GDAVRQEQQTAVQ
+465 GM
-478 AGIFNLDTNLDDM
+478 FNLDTNLDDM
-491 SDIIAQPIQPKS
+491 SDILAQPAHPRS
-503 PDDPN
+503 PDDAS
-508 GIFTGLPKGPQ
+508 GIFTGMPKGPQ
-519 TPAVEITTPAWDAPD
+519 TPAVEIATPAWDAPD

-542 DDILS
+542 DEVLN
-547 RLPEIDEGGMPA
+547 RLPEIDESGLPA

-569 MRVFRTDSTFATL
+569 MRVFRTDSTFATI

-606 INNYQLLLRKHDLSR
+606 ISNYQLLLRKHDLSR
-621 ELEAGERPIAMQKKL
+621 ELDASERPIAMQRKL
-636 LEQAGYEPSDG
+636 LQQAGYEPSDG
-647 IEEIGR
+647 IEETGR

-668 QTGYGSGLDKDPAFN
+668 QTGYGGGLDKDPAFN

-692 LQGRSLVTI
+692 LAGRSLVTI

-743 NEAWRLPTSLTWASR
+743 NEAWRLPNSLTWASR

-768 LESLLNAELD
+768 LEELQNAELD
-778 RLTSLVSLRLANNLL
+778 RLSGLVSLRLANNLL
-793 TELPPYVQKFRSLR
+793 RELPLYFQKFRALR
-807 SLNLSSNNLKAFPE
+807 SLNLSSNNLDTFPE

-836 NKLTALPKIGNLIT
+836 NKLTALPSIGHLTT

-862 GPFDET
+862 GPFSES
-868 WKNLINLKEI
+868 WKNLVNLKEI
-878 DARFNGITNIDNV
+878 DARFNGITSIDNV
-891 AALPKLE
+891 ASLPKLE

-908 TFKGSFARLRTLV
+908 MFKGSFAKLRTLV
-921 LDHCPM
+921 LDHCPI

-934 PVPTLTTLN
+934 AVPTLTALN
-943 IASANLVELKDTIF
+943 IASANLVDFKETIF

-981 RLARLEHFSMAKN
+981 RLTRLEHFSMAKN
-994 PLSLVPPSIGNLTDL
+994 PLSLVPPSIGNLTEL

-1044 FPKQNAAPPPTAKD
+1044 FPKQGAAPPPVSRDAV
-1058 YGTPATTPSL
+1058 GTPATTPSL

-1086 RPSQASGGMLGN
+1086 RPSQASAGMLGN
-1098 SPSGSQRKG
+1098 SPSGSQRKP
-1107 SIASMYSPGPRKP
+1107 SIASLYGSGVRKL
-1120 SVISRTA
+1120 SVISRTG
-1127 TETSMSGVTRKDSNI
+1127 TESSMSPVTRKDSNI
-1142 SQARLTN
+1142 SQARLSN

-1171 ELAKLPELRSL
+1171 ELAKLPELRLL

-1188 LNDVPQ
+1188 LNDVPP
-1194 GLMSRWPNLT
+1194 GLMPRWPNLQ
-1204 ELFLSG
+1204 EIYLSG
-1210 NELTSL
+1210 NDLTSL

-1221 QDTSNLR
+1221 QDSSNLR

-1241 AELCKVPKLAVLDV
+1241 AELCKVTKLAILDI

-1291 IKPMTQHQFNAMQ
+1291 IKPMTQHQYNAMN
-1304 SGSGNQKD
+1304 SSGNHKD
-1312 LSSFTTLNFLRILG
+1312 LSSFITLNYLRILG
-1326 LMDVTLTISTSNVP
+1326 LMDVTLTISPTNVP

-1358 TYGMADTLGKQE
+1358 TYGMADTLGRQE

-1376 MLVSPFRGQEAEVLV
+1376 MLVSPFRGHEAEVLV
-1391 GMFEGQSLTGGGSKI
+1391 GMFDGQSMTGGGSKI
-1406 AKYLHENFRMTFEE
+1406 AKFLHENFRMTFEDE
-1420 EMRKLSPTDSGP
+1420 LRKLSPTDSGP
-1432 TDALRRTFLSLNKD
+1432 SDALRRTFLSLNKD
-1446 MAAAA
+1446 LAAAA
-1451 TRSIDVREQ
+1451 TRSFDVREQ
-1460 RMNSIHRGSTV
+1460 RMNSAHRGSTV
-1471 AQVLNQDDINSG
+1471 AQVLTQEDINSG

-1490 LNNSDL
+1490 LSNSDL

-1534 REAGGYVSRQGK
+1534 RDAGGYVSRQGK

-1558 YFQMMPCVIA
+1558 YFQMMPSVIA
-1568 APHTIQVKLND
+1568 APHTIQLKLSD
-1579 SDELIILASREFWEY
+1579 SDELIILASKEFWEY

-1603 ARSEKSDLM
+1603 ARSEKNDLM

-1640 LRKRNNNRFR
+1640 LRRRNNSRFR

-1659 FGQEDNQIFPSSRKT
+1659 LGQDDSQIFPSSKKT

-1686 LARLDEPEAP
+1686 LARLEEPEAP

-1768 QSHLLECSWP
+1768 QSHLLECPWP
-1778 TEILDTVH
+1778 TEILDTTH
-1786 CQERLDTDGNTI
+1786 CQERVDADGNPI

-1856 QRTLEAFA
+1856 QRTLEAYA
-1864 EDDRRNSVDS
+1864 DDDRRDSVGS
-1874 QDTVNEDPR
+1874 QDTINDDPR
-1883 ATNIRKELSMLSSQG
+1883 GNQIRRELTQLSSQG

-1910 GLENPESIY
+1910 GLENPELVY
-1919 LIYPHSLAGRLSV
+1919 LIYPHSLAGRLNFS
-1932 SPLGDKAA
+1932 SLGERAA
-1940 EGGSG
+1940 EGVIGEVS
-1945 DGVPGDP
+1945 DP

-1960 LSENLKTDDVWLLW
+1960 LSANLKTDHVWALW

-1987 ENPEKAATLKKPE
+1987 ENPEKAAKLKKPE
-2000 LSLLDRMKNQGGEI
+2000 LSLLDRMREQGGEI
-2014 TDKFMMNLL
+2014 TDKFMLNLL
-2023 EHQVT
+2023 EHQVV
-2028 RIEVSCHFWITCN
+2028 RVEVG
-2041 LLTLTVLHKH
+2041 LLP
-2051 LTAAAYDS
+2051 
-2059 TLQGG
+2059 
-2064 RQVRRSCATDR
+2064 VRLSGLE
-2075 RSYGAADG
+2075 Y
-2083 STDGVREV
+2083 
-2091 QES
+2091 